1 MEYELILQ
9 GENVI
14 LIKAILISTLAKN
27 DNFLNFHD
35 QGAIFNK

>member
-9 GENVI
+9 GEKI